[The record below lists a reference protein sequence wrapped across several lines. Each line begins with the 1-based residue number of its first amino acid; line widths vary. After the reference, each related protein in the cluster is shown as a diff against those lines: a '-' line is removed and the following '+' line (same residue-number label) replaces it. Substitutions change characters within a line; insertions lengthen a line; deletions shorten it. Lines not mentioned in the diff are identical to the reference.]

1 MSGTT
6 DLLLKIERLTQEN
19 DRLRAENSAL
29 RPLVSELQHKLR
41 IAETTPRPDASK
53 VETAPITRKSRE
65 HA

>member
-41 IAETTPRPDASK
+41 VSEMTPSPDASK
-53 VETAPITRKSRE
+53 VETAPLTRKSRE